1 MHSYVSGRPKVLIV
15 TNHSERLV
23 AKRREGRERTKDTN
37 ESERTE
43 LWCKQLPRLGESG
56 YHSDDEAAQEVD
68 HQRPVWEGRERHLPV
83 HQSAESVASESTK
96 ESPRTDNNRIDQG
109 RFQVYL
115 HVYAFI
121 QLIEIR
127 GLLLTHVFVPVAS

>member
-1 MHSYVSGRPKVLIV
+1 MHPDVSGHPKVFVVPDQRERFV
-15 TNHSERLV
+15 T
-23 AKRREGRERTKDTN
+23 KRREGRKGTEDTD
-37 ESERTE
+37 ESEHPE
-43 LWCKQLPRLGESG
+43 LWPEQLPRLGESG
-56 YHSDDEAAQEVD
+56 DHSDHETAQEVD
-68 HQRPVWEGRERHLPV
+68 HQRPVREGREWHLPV

-127 GLLLTHVFVPVAS
+127 GLLLTHVYVPVAS